1 MVADNLVLDLIVSYL
16 TLIFQYISTYATPVV
31 HLRSLCRVIMTV
43 VRLKNTCMA
52 DVLNFLSHHSS
63 SMLMKINIKNVGL
76 EGEGAHSGRYF
87 GYLDSLGTLQ
97 GIVALYWNGIMMS
110 QCPRESYLSEIISSI
125 VSNSD
130 ERFSL
135 KGIFGPTLE
144 VFHAKRALNLSVE
157 DFSMDSIEALFE
169 LNLTDLKQP
178 RQLNTSTMHIEHVS
192 NIEKSIITSWIRA
205 YCIEALKSIE
215 NDGFEAEV
223 KEKVDGL
230 YDSDHCYVLKVNG
243 NPVSLC
249 GFNAALSDV
258 NQVGPVWTPVEFRGR
273 GYAQSAVYLN
283 LERVRNQ
290 ELKKSVLF
298 TDDANLAA
306 IGCYKSLGFVQVDK
320 YHVCFTKKPVLL

>member
-1 MVADNLVLDLIVSYL
+1 
-16 TLIFQYISTYATPVV
+16 
-31 HLRSLCRVIMTV
+31 MTV

-76 EGEGAHSGRYF
+76 EGEGVHSGKYF
-87 GYLDSLGTLQ
+87 GYIDSIGALQ
-97 GIVALYWNGIMMS
+97 GIVAFYWNGIMMS
-110 QCPRESYLSEIISSI
+110 QCPRESHLNEIIFSI
-125 VSNSD
+125 VSNSG
-130 ERFSL
+130 EPFSL

-144 VFHAKRALNLSVE
+144 VFHAKRALNLSVK

-169 LNLTDLKQP
+169 LNLTDLKKPGQF
-178 RQLNTSTMHIEHVS
+178 NTSTMHIEHVS
-192 NIEKSIITSWIRA
+192 KVENIIITSWIRA

-230 YDSDHCYVLKVNG
+230 YDSEHCYVLKVNDS
-243 NPVSLC
+243 PVSLC
-249 GFNAALSDV
+249 GFNAALPDV

-273 GYAQSAVYLN
+273 GYAQSAIYLN

-298 TDDANLAA
+298 TDDSNSAA
-306 IGCYKSLGFVQVDK
+306 IGCYKSLGFVEVGK
-320 YHVCFTKKPVLL
+320 YHVCFTKTPILLCE